1 MNVIW
6 KYCKNIVQRINKCI
20 LNSVQF
26 MANCG
31 IMYPTSQKGGTPMA
45 DNRRPQYC
53 AKQIAHY
60 IIDKCTHD
68 DHPISNLQLQLI
80 LYFLQGNNYRKYGV
94 PLFSDNIY
102 AWPYGP
108 VVPEVY
114 DEFCSNG
121 ATPICDLYDPNEL
134 IIDDK
139 TKTILDAQ
147 IIRYRKKSVWD
158 LVNESHIQG
167 GPWDT
172 VYQGY
177 KTIIPKSL
185 IANYFR
191 KQSGDF

>member
-1 MNVIW
+1 
-6 KYCKNIVQRINKCI
+6 
-20 LNSVQF
+20 

-31 IMYPTSQKGGTPMA
+31 ILNSTSQKGGAHMT
-45 DNRRPQYC
+45 DNKVQLYS
-53 AKQIAHY
+53 ATQIAHY

-68 DHPISNLQLQLI
+68 DHPISNLQLQKI
-80 LYFLQGNNYRKYGV
+80 LYFLQGNHYRKYGA
-94 PLFSDNIY
+94 PLFLDDIY

-121 ATPICDLYDPNEL
+121 AAPICDLYEPSEL

-139 TKTILDAQ
+139 TKTILDTQ
-147 IIRYRKKSVWD
+147 IIHYREKSVWA
-158 LVNESHIQG
+158 LVEESHISG

-191 KQSGDF
+191 TQSGDF